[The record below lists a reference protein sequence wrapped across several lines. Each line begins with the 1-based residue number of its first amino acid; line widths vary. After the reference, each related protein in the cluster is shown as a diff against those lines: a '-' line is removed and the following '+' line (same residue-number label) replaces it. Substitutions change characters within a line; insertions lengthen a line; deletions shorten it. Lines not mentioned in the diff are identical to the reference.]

1 MILIYPI
8 IYPNTLCYV
17 GNYIVK
23 VPYENIILKDLFLIA
38 NELYDKL
45 KYENNSNSIRG
56 AIRIAH
62 SNLFSGNDILEELLD
77 DRILVPRE
85 D

>member
-1 MILIYPI
+1 M
-8 IYPNTLCYV
+8 
-17 GNYIVK
+17 
-23 VPYENIILKDLFLIA
+23 
-38 NELYDKL
+38 
-45 KYENNSNSIRG
+45 RG